1 MDKLNLLKLFI
12 TVVDRGS
19 FASASSALGLSPS
32 TVSKAIARLESDLKL
47 YLFHRTTR
55 QLTLTEA
62 GTAYL
67 ETVRKLLAELE
78 QCENQ
83 LVQSNDAPQGR
94 LRINAPVSYGRRY
107 LLPLLGEFHRQ
118 YPHITVDL
126 SFDDAYV
133 DMIEQGIDI
142 CIRSGSLDESSMIAK
157 QLSPMDFITCASP
170 DYLET
175 LKNAPSISE
184 DDYYDHPWIRFRFK
198 QTGKLMPILVNQP
211 EHALARSPGEDF
223 IVDDGEAMAQLCAQ
237 GLGLTQMPHFLAR
250 DWLNSGELVPVTP
263 FVRGKGFGVWM
274 VYAQRQFQPA
284 KIRAFLNFMSTQIEA
299 RGETQFKTWAEDL
312 RIHSNDTSSN

>member
-12 TVVDRGS
+12 SVVDRGS
-19 FASASSALGLSPS
+19 FAAASAALGLSPS

-62 GTAYL
+62 GMAYL
-67 ETVRKLLAELE
+67 ETVRKLVAELE

-83 LVQSNDAPQGR
+83 LVQSNDTPQGR

-107 LLPLLGEFHRQ
+107 LIPLLGEFHRR
-118 YPHITVDL
+118 YPQITVDL
-126 SFDDAYV
+126 SLDDAYV
-133 DMIEQGIDI
+133 DMIEQGVDV

-170 DYLET
+170 DYLT
-175 LKNAPSISE
+175 NAPPISE
-184 DDYYDHPWIRFRFK
+184 DNYDNHPWIRFRFK
-198 QTGKLMPILVNQP
+198 QTGRLMPVLVNQ
-211 EHALARSPGEDF
+211 EEQALTRGPGEDF

-250 DWLNSGELVPVTP
+250 DWLKDGTIVAVTP
-263 FVRGKGFGVWM
+263 YVRAKSFGVWM
-274 VYAQRQFQPA
+274 IYAQRQFQPA
-284 KIRAFLNFMSTQIEA
+284 KIRAFLNFMTEQMEKN
-299 RGETQFKTWAEDL
+299 GETQFRTWSETL
-312 RIHSNDTSSN
+312 TIHSN